1 MGLYGLTLIGVMG
14 CRLQVLAALREETA
28 GIHGGHM
35 QVAPEQG
42 QFMAV
47 LVKLLGV
54 KSAIE
59 VGLPGVVM

>member
-1 MGLYGLTLIGVMG
+1 
-14 CRLQVLAALREETA
+14 
-28 GIHGGHM
+28 M

-54 KSAIE
+54 KAAIE
-59 VGLPGVVM
+59 VGDMAPNRGERN